1 MDTPIRPR
9 LIDEPGVW
17 FGVATGLVV
26 ATYVVAGAVHL
37 SATATALS
45 AVAVGGGA
53 ATRLRL
59 LAAPVLG
66 AIAWAFFTGF
76 VEHRY
81 GQLTLA
87 SPDLVRLLGFALGV
101 LLIVLLVRGGAGNL
115 PRHHLDATVK
125 RCGRGS
131 APSS

>member
-1 MDTPIRPR
+1 MDTRIRPR

-45 AVAVGGGA
+45 AVVVGGGA

-59 LAAPVLG
+59 SAAPALG

-76 VEHRY
+76 VENRY

-87 SPDLVRLLGFALGV
+87 TGDLARLVGFALAV
-101 LLIVLLVRGGAGNL
+101 LLIAGCL
-115 PRHHLDATVK
+115 K
-125 RCGRGS
+125 GRPLSHEDSEG
-131 APSS
+131 